1 MVRHLARSIGLVVM
15 LGILYSGPAV
25 ACVCPDQSPAM
36 PCCPDDYSGTDHA
49 GYAATDTAF
58 YSACDP
64 VLADLLAAEIPPL
77 PAVGNFDAPRPP
89 SLSPLPTARVSV
101 APQRYVARPIY
112 LLTER
117 RRE

>member
-1 MVRHLARSIGLVVM
+1 MVRHLARSIGLLVM
-15 LGILYSGPAV
+15 LTILGSGPVV
-25 ACVCPDQSPAM
+25 ACVCPDQSPGM
-36 PCCPDDYSGTDHA
+36 PCCPDDDSGTDHT
-49 GYAATDTAF
+49 GYAKTDTGF

-64 VLADLLAAEIPPL
+64 VSTDLLAAEIPRL
-77 PAVGNFDAPRPP
+77 PAVGNFEAPRPP

-101 APQRYVARPIY
+101 EPQRYVARPIY